1 MAQLVSKID
10 VRAKEFADNRAAM
23 LGLVADLRAT
33 LERNAAGGSAAARD
47 KHTRSGKLLA
57 RERIGAL
64 LDPGSPFLELSALA
78 AQGVYGEDLPGAGL
92 ITGIGRVSGRQC
104 MVVANDPTVKG
115 GTYYPLTVKKHL
127 RAQEIAGDNAL
138 PCIYLVESGGA
149 FLPRQDEVFPDRDH
163 FGRIF
168 FNQARLSAQGIAQIA
183 VVHGSCTAG
192 GAYVPAMSDHAVI
205 VRNQGRVFLGGPPL
219 VRAAT
224 GEEIDAETLGGADV
238 HCRRSG
244 VTDYYAE
251 NDTHALAFARRAVA
265 RLRPPRMRGVQA
277 GAGDPAAPDGGT
289 AAGGSLASGGV
300 AVSRA
305 ASSDPAFDPE
315 ELYGIIPP
323 SSRKP
328 YDVRELIARLVDRSW
343 FDEFKA
349 LYGTTLVCGFA
360 DIHGST
366 VGILANNGILFS
378 ESALKGTH
386 FIELCCREGIP
397 LVFLQNIAGFMVGQ
411 AAEAGGIAK
420 DGAKLVTAVACA
432 AVPKYT
438 IVIGG
443 SFGAGNYA
451 MCGRAYS
458 PRFLFQWPNARTS
471 VMGGEQAAA
480 VLATIKREALERA
493 GGTLSDAEEERI
505 KAPIREQFERQGHP
519 YYASARLWDDG
530 VIDPL
535 DTRRVLGLALALTQ
549 AEDTAATRFG
559 VFRM

>member
-1 MAQLVSKID
+1 MAKIASKID
-10 VRAKEFADNRAAM
+10 VRAPEFAANRAAM
-23 LGLVADLRAT
+23 RTLVDDLKA
-33 LERNAAGGSAAARD
+33 LLARNRLGGSPAART
-47 KHTRSGKLLA
+47 KHTEAGKLLA
-57 RERIGAL
+57 RERIDAL
-64 LDPGSPFLELSALA
+64 LDPGAPFLELSALA
-78 AQGVYGEDLPGAGL
+78 AHGVYDDDLPGAGL
-92 ITGIGRVSGRQC
+92 VSGIGLVSGRAC
-104 MVVANDPTVKG
+104 MIVANDPTVKG

-127 RAQEIAGDNAL
+127 RAQEIAGENEL
-138 PCIYLVESGGA
+138 PCVYLVESGGA
-149 FLPRQDEVFPDRDH
+149 FLPKQDEVFPDRDH

-168 FNQARLSAQGIAQIA
+168 FNQARLSARGIAQIA

-192 GAYVPAMSDHAVI
+192 GAYVPAMSDHAII

-224 GEEIDAETLGGADV
+224 GEEVDAETLGGADV

-265 RLRPPRMRGVQA
+265 RLRPPALTPARSSSREPDY
-277 GAGDPAAPDGGT
+277 DPA
-289 AAGGSLASGGV
+289 
-300 AVSRA
+300 
-305 ASSDPAFDPE
+305 
-315 ELYGIIPP
+315 ELYGIIPQT
-323 SSRKP
+323 SRKP
-328 YDVRELIARLVDRSW
+328 YDVRELIARIVDRSW

-360 DIHGST
+360 EIHGIP
-366 VGILANNGILFS
+366 VGILGNNGILFS

-386 FIELCCREGIP
+386 FIELCCRENIP
-397 LVFLQNIAGFMVGQ
+397 LVFLQNISGFMVGQ

-438 IVIGG
+438 VVIGG

-458 PRFLFQWPNARTS
+458 PRLLFEWPNARTS
-471 VMGGEQAAA
+471 VMGGEQAAS
-480 VLATIKREALERA
+480 VLATIKRDALKRSGA
-493 GGTLSDAEEERI
+493 TLSEGEEEEI

-530 VIDPL
+530 VLDPV
-535 DTRRVLGLALALTQ
+535 DTRRALGLSLALTREQ
-549 AEDTAATRFG
+549 RPTATQFG
-559 VFRM
+559 IFRT